1 MTSENYIP
9 ENVEVV
15 VMLGTIWGIIV
26 FASIIWVIYDVLTQ
40 NKALSTG
47 WKIVWIFLVLIFGIF
62 GAIAYYFLGRE

>member
-1 MTSENYIP
+1 
-9 ENVEVV
+9 
-15 VMLGTIWGIIV
+15 MLGTIWGIIV

>member
-1 MTSENYIP
+1 MTSGDYIP

>member
-1 MTSENYIP
+1 MTSGDYIP
-9 ENVEVV
+9 EKVEVV
-15 VMLGTIWGIIV
+15 EMLGTIWGIIV